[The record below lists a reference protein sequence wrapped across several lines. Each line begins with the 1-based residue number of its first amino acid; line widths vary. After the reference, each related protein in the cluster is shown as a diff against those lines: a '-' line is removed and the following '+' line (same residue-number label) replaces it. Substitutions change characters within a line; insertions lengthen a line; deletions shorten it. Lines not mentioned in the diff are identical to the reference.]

1 MRCTSLVTGLLLGL
15 VIAACGGPAS
25 TTSGAVKLT
34 LSEFKYSPSTIDLAA
49 GAKMTLELR
58 NAGTVEHDLIID
70 AARLKVSLQP
80 GKTATRDLG
89 PLSAGTYE
97 IYCSVAGHKE
107 SGMKGQL
114 TVK

>member
-1 MRCTSLVTGLLLGL
+1 MRRMSFAAGLLLGAL
-15 VIAACGGPAS
+15 IVACGGQAS
-25 TTSGAVKLT
+25 TSSGSTKIT
-34 LSEFKYSPSTIDLAA
+34 LSEFKYSPSTIELPAS
-49 GAKMTLELR
+49 KKTTLELR
-58 NAGTVEHDLIID
+58 NSGAVEHDLILD
-70 AARLKVSLQP
+70 AAGLKVSIQP

-114 TVK
+114 IFK

>member
-1 MRCTSLVTGLLLGL
+1 MATGLLLGV

-25 TTSGAVKLT
+25 TTGTIKLT

-49 GAKMTLELR
+49 GEKTTLELR
-58 NAGTVEHDLIID
+58 NSGTVEHDLIID
-70 AARLKVSLQP
+70 AAGLKVSVQP
-80 GKTATRDLG
+80 GKTATRNLG
-89 PLSAGTYE
+89 PLSSGSYE

-107 SGMKGQL
+107 SGMKGHL